1 MTHEEVVQILSETLQ
16 RAKSNSRRIDELSSS
31 VVALNK
37 MATALEVLA
46 TKQEAMSD
54 AIHQIDSKVSALEKA
69 PARRLYTVLGYITAA
84 LCSAAAGAVVGMII

>member
-46 TKQEAMSD
+46 TKQEVMSD
-54 AIHQIDSKVSALEKA
+54 ALHQIDDKVSALEKA
-69 PARRLYTVLGYITAA
+69 PARRLYTVLGYIAAA

>member
-16 RAKSNSRRIDELSSS
+16 RTKSNSRRIDELSSS

-46 TKQEAMSD
+46 IKQEAMSD
-54 AIHQIDSKVSALEKA
+54 AIHQIDGKVTSLEKA
-69 PARRLYTVLGYITAA
+69 PVKRLYTVLGYVAA
-84 LCSAAAGAVVGMII
+84 SLCSAAAGAIVGFFM